1 VTLGGAMQSSM
12 RREAST
18 SGADALKAVR
28 DRTSDPRYFDGGE
41 LHAALSAA
49 KTRSI
54 AYWSDE
60 CDRDLDRVL
69 AHFTSDAIVVTPDW
83 TYSGPAAIRGLY
95 RKSFDEYPALS
106 VDVIDLFPGAGGCC
120 IEYTAVLTD
129 VCSRRFCV
137 EGVNLMRMRDGWIS
151 YLRSFEDAPRP
162 IPVGRS
168 APHGRE
174 EAESTSGG
182 ERI

>member
-1 VTLGGAMQSSM
+1 
-12 RREAST
+12 
-18 SGADALKAVR
+18 LKAVR

-41 LHAALSAA
+41 LYAALLAA

-69 AHFTSDAIVVTPDW
+69 AHFISDATVVTPDG
-83 TYSGPAAIRGLY
+83 TYSGHAPIRGLY

-106 VDVIDLFPGAGGCC
+106 VDVIDLFPAAGGCC
-120 IEYTAVLTD
+120 IEYSAVLTD
-129 VCSRRFCV
+129 VSSRLFRV
-137 EGVNLMRMRDGWIS
+137 EGVNLLRMRDGWIS

-168 APHGRE
+168 APHGHE
-174 EAESTSGG
+174 EAEARAEGSGY
-182 ERI
+182 ER